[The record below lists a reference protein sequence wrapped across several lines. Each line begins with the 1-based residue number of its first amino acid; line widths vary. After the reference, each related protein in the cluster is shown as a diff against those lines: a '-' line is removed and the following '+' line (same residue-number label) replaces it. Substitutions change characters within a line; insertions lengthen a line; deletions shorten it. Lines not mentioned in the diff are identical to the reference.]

1 MLSWAGQAVAVCDV
15 RVDVVGAEDDKAITT
30 AEDCRDYGLGANLA
44 HWRIG
49 ELQECSQGQGCHSFE
64 PQARRRLDLGYDSGL
79 ASGVCLGSALGS
91 ALSVVGAACGC
102 SAGALAFW
110 RSR

>member
-1 MLSWAGQAVAVCDV
+1 MVVLPLVVKPRPIKNIAQLPHLGGSALGWAVLSWAGQAVAVCDV

-64 PQARRRLDLGYDSGL
+64 PQARRRLNEG
-79 ASGVCLGSALGS
+79 
-91 ALSVVGAACGC
+91 
-102 SAGALAFW
+102 
-110 RSR
+110 